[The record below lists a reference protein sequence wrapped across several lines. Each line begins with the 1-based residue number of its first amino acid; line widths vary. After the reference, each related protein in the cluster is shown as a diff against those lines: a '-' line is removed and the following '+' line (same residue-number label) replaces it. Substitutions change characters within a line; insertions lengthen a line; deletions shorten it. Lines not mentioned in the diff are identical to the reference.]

1 MLDTQPQGTDQ
12 PTTWTARFA
21 DGTVCAVAPQVA
33 QSARDKHHAFLV
45 GPATIYWLQPSED
58 RRKVLLA
65 EARRIALEQGSA
77 FSRVLALLAKL
88 NRITIEAEP
97 EVEQQADEADTLRL
111 EYSAALAR
119 CGQADGG
126 QITAADLWAAEA
138 QVMENHPG
146 LTSLCLRRAV
156 RGLLPAPLGTDPA
169 LDCQRIVPLPLD
181 LPQALCENL
190 TLQQFCE
197 AHPERVTRR
206 EVEAA
211 NLLGREAQAA
221 LLTRWER
228 EARKALSRRRRG
240 TNPTASVREA
250 QAYGAAGRR

>member
-1 MLDTQPQGTDQ
+1 MSTQHQETDQ

-21 DGTVCAVAPQVA
+21 DGTVCDVALEVA
-33 QSARDKHHAFLV
+33 QSARDKYRAFLV
-45 GPATIYWLQPSED
+45 
-58 RRKVLLA
+58 
-65 EARRIALEQGSA
+65 
-77 FSRVLALLAKL
+77 
-88 NRITIEAEP
+88 ITIAAEP
-97 EVEQQADEADTLRL
+97 EAEQQPDDADTLRL

-119 CGQADGG
+119 CGGVDGG

-138 QVMENHPG
+138 EVMENHPG
-146 LTSLCLRRAV
+146 LTSLRLRRAV
-156 RGLLPAPLGTDPA
+156 RGLLPAPLGLDPS

-211 NLLGREAQAA
+211 NLLGREAQTA

-228 EARKALSRRRRG
+228 EARKALHRTRRA
-240 TNPTASVREA
+240 TNLSAAIREA
-250 QAYGAAGRR
+250 QAFGAVERQ

>member
-1 MLDTQPQGTDQ
+1 MDAQHQETDQ

-21 DGTVCAVAPQVA
+21 DGTVCDVAPEVV
-33 QSARDKHHAFLV
+33 QSARDKQQAFLV
-45 GPATIYWLQPSED
+45 GPATIYWLQPGED
-58 RRKVLLA
+58 RREVLRA
-65 EARRIALEQGSA
+65 EARRIALEQGSP
-77 FSRVLALLAKL
+77 FSRVLVLLAKL

-97 EVEQQADEADTLRL
+97 EAEQQADDAGTLRL
-111 EYSAALAR
+111 EYSEALAR
-119 CGQADGG
+119 CGGVDGG

-138 QVMENHPG
+138 EVLENRPG

-228 EARKALSRRRRG
+228 EARRALRRPRRA
-240 TNPTASVREA
+240 TNPAAAIRDA
-250 QAYGAAGRR
+250 QAYGAVEGQ

>member
-1 MLDTQPQGTDQ
+1 MSTQHQETDQ

-21 DGTVCAVAPQVA
+21 DGTVCDVALEVA
-33 QSARDKHHAFLV
+33 QSARDKYRAFLV
-45 GPATIYWLQPSED
+45 GPSTIYWLQPGED
-58 RRKVLLA
+58 RREVLRA
-65 EARRIALEQGSA
+65 EARRIALELGSPFA
-77 FSRVLALLAKL
+77 KVLVLLAKL
-88 NRITIEAEP
+88 NQITIAAEP
-97 EVEQQADEADTLRL
+97 EAEQQPDDADTLRL

-119 CGQADGG
+119 CGGVDGG

-138 QVMENHPG
+138 EVMENHPG
-146 LTSLCLRRAV
+146 LTSLRLRRAV
-156 RGLLPAPLGTDPA
+156 RGLLPAPLGLDPS

-211 NLLGREAQAA
+211 NLLGREAQTA

-228 EARKALSRRRRG
+228 EARKALHRTRRA
-240 TNPTASVREA
+240 TNLSAAIREA
-250 QAYGAAGRR
+250 QAFGAVERQ

>member
-1 MLDTQPQGTDQ
+1 METQHQGTDQ

-21 DGTVCAVAPQVA
+21 DGTVCDVAPEVV
-33 QSARDKHHAFLV
+33 QSARDKQQAFLV
-45 GPATIYWLQPSED
+45 GPATIYWLQPGED
-58 RRKVLLA
+58 RREVLRA
-65 EARRIALEQGSA
+65 EARRIALEQGSP
-77 FSRVLALLAKL
+77 FSRVLMLLAKL

-97 EVEQQADEADTLRL
+97 QAEQRAGDADTLRL
-111 EYSAALAR
+111 EYTAALAR
-119 CGQADGG
+119 CGEADDG
-126 QITAADLWAAEA
+126 QITAAQLWAAEA
-138 QVMENHPG
+138 EVMANHPG
-146 LTSLCLRRAV
+146 LTSLCLRRAL
-156 RGLLPAPLGTDPA
+156 RGLLPAPQGLDPS
-169 LDCQRIVPLPLD
+169 LDCQRIVLLPLD

-228 EARKALSRRRRG
+228 EARRALHRTRRG

-250 QAYGAAGRR
+250 QAFGAVERQ